1 MYKPKLTALSKQG
14 KVTLQICLFRL
25 KIEGRGRPSMMAFF
39 LHFIL
44 CNHFQQMFGNFVN
57 RHVLTKIKAVKI
69 LRQINPGKIFNLN
82 PK

>member
-39 LHFIL
+39 ASLPCVGLFSEFWSEQKL
-44 CNHFQQMFGNFVN
+44 Q
-57 RHVLTKIKAVKI
+57 
-69 LRQINPGKIFNLN
+69 
-82 PK
+82 